1 MASYMRIFATL
12 CFILVYQL
20 LFAQNLVVKDSDNG
34 APLESVTIT
43 SQNPVVSVVTSSR
56 GVANISS
63 FTESNLIEIRMMGYT
78 TQWYSYNEL
87 EQLGFEV
94 FIAPSVFSI
103 DQVVVSASKWSQTA
117 REVPLKI
124 SSVSK
129 AQVSFH
135 NPQTAADLLTITGNV
150 FVQKS
155 QQGGGSPMI
164 RGFATNRLLIAVDG
178 VRMNNAIFR
187 SGNLQNVISLD
198 PFAIEHTEVL
208 FGPGSVIYGSD
219 AIGGVMSFYTL
230 SPKHSIDGKTL
241 VTGSSSLRY
250 STANSEKTGHVDVNI
265 GWQKWASLTSF
276 SYTNFDNLRMGSKG
290 PNEYLRNEYVIRE
303 GDTDVVVQNTRPK
316 VQNPTG
322 YSQTNVLQKIAF
334 TPNSHWAFEYG
345 LHYSATSN
353 FDRYDRLIYFK
364 DGLPQ
369 NAQWYYGPQVWMMNN
384 LLISSRA
391 QTVAYDQ
398 FNMQLAYQQF
408 SESRHDRKFNKTNLR
423 SRFEEVDAFTFNIDL
438 KKMVTANSKLL
449 YGAEAVANI
458 VNSIGEYKDI
468 VTGAE
473 TAAAARYPK
482 AQWYSLAS
490 YVTYYHKLSDIV
502 SLQAGARYSHFVINA
517 QFNNEFYPFPF
528 SEAKLSNGAVTG
540 SLGLSI
546 NPSDY
551 WSVNTI
557 LSTGFRAPNVDDIGK
572 VFDSEPGSV
581 VVPNPN
587 LKAEYAYNA
596 EVGITR
602 KVDDFFEVD
611 FLTYFTLLDN
621 AMVRRN
627 AMLNG
632 LDSIMYDG
640 QLSQVQ
646 SIQNA
651 AFGKI
656 WGVQADFELML
667 PGGFMLSSRFNY
679 QKGTE
684 ELDDGT
690 ISPLRHAAPWFGTT
704 KLCYKVKRTRL
715 SLFANYSGEVAH
727 SQMAQSEKAKAY
739 IYAADH
745 NGNPYSPAW
754 YTINFRALIRAS
766 DMLSFSADIENI
778 TNQRYRPYSSGLVAA
793 GINFIA
799 GVKVNF

>member
-1 MASYMRIFATL
+1 MGRMRNIAIVFLVFL
-12 CFILVYQL
+12 CQSLS
-20 LFAQNLVVKDSDNG
+20 AQKIVVKDGDSG
-34 APLESVTIT
+34 TPLESVTIIST
-43 SQNPVVSVVTSSR
+43 DSVASVVTNSR
-56 GVANISS
+56 GEVDISL
-63 FTESNLIEIRMMGYT
+63 FRGSNLIEIRMMGYT
-78 TQWYSYNEL
+78 TLWYSYKEL
-87 EQLGFEV
+87 VQLDFEV
-94 FIAPSVFSI
+94 FIEPSVFSI

-129 AQVSFH
+129 AQVAFH
-135 NPQTAADLLTITGNV
+135 NPQTAADLLTITGDV
-150 FVQKS
+150 FMQKS

-198 PFAIEHTEVL
+198 PFAIEHAEVL

-230 SPKHSIDGKTL
+230 SPKRSIDGKAL

-250 STANSEKTGHVDVNI
+250 STANSEKTGHIDINL
-265 GWQKWASLTSF
+265 GWEKWASLTSF
-276 SYTNFDNLRMGSKG
+276 SYTNFDDLRMGSQG
-290 PNEYLRNEYVIRE
+290 PDEYLRSEYVVRK
-303 GDTDVVVQNTRPK
+303 GNADVLVQNSNPLI
-316 VQNPTG
+316 QNPTG
-322 YSQTNVLQKIAF
+322 YSQANILQKIAF
-334 TPNSHWAFEYG
+334 TPTGKWAFEYG

-353 FDRYDRLIYFK
+353 FHRYDRLVYYR
-364 DGLPQ
+364 DGLPRS
-369 NAQWYYGPQVWMMNN
+369 AQWYYGPQVWMMNN

-391 QTVAYDQ
+391 QTAVYDQ
-398 FNMQLAYQQF
+398 FNMQLAYQKF
-408 SESRHDRKFNKTNLR
+408 EESRHDRGFTKTSLR
-423 SRFEEVDAFTFNIDL
+423 SRFEVVDAFTFNIDF
-438 KKMVTANSKLL
+438 KKLPNAKCKLL
-449 YGAEAVANI
+449 YGTEVIANY
-458 VNSIGEYKDI
+458 VNSTAKYRDI
-468 VTGAE
+468 TTGAE

-482 AQWYSLAS
+482 AQWYSFAL
-490 YVTYYHKLSDIV
+490 YVTYYQKLSDIV
-502 SLQAGARYSHFVINA
+502 GLQAGGRYSHFLMDAKFDNA
-517 QFNNEFYPFPF
+517 FYPFPF
-528 SEAKLSNGAVTG
+528 YEAKLSKGSITG
-540 SLGLSI
+540 SLGLTI

-551 WSVNTI
+551 WSINTI

-602 KVDDFFEVD
+602 KVGDFFEVD

-627 AMLNG
+627 TTLNG
-632 LDSIMYDG
+632 QDSIMYDG
-640 QLSQVQ
+640 QPSQVQ

-651 AFGKI
+651 AFGKV
-656 WGVQADFELML
+656 WGVQADFELMCS
-667 PGGFMLSSRFNY
+667 GGFILSSRFNY

-684 ELDDGT
+684 ALDDGT

-704 KLCYKVKRTRL
+704 KLDYKVKRLRL
-715 SLFANYSGEVAH
+715 SLFANYSGGVAF
-727 SQMAQSEKAKAY
+727 SQMAEGEIAKPY
-739 IYAADH
+739 IYAVDDD
-745 NGNPYSPAW
+745 GNPYSPAW
-754 YTINFRALIRAS
+754 HTINFRALFSVS
-766 DMLSFSADIENI
+766 DRLSFSADVENI
-778 TNQRYRPYSSGLVAA
+778 TDQRYRPYSSGLVAA

-799 GVKVNF
+799 GVRVNF